1 MTRQENAVWLSQNP
15 TRKLNYFG
23 LIILSICLAGK
34 PGARREAC
42 KLNSQNET
50 QTYWERKVW
59 RVQNERKYPTGIN
72 EANFMY
78 TYIYLYIE
86 PIYLVRIKPFLRE
99 GKTSLQLFFNIYYIM
114 HLTRLS
120 RSTSWLLIYL
130 QRNRHSMDGKSMF
143 CITMSLHSLY
153 EVTNNFPAKHD
164 FLTKI
169 VFTILGKEQE

>member
-1 MTRQENAVWLSQNP
+1 MVYFDSIEIKSQQPCDFYWIPPIGFQVSRVDIRRAPLALIGWGSVRIDDPPRKRCLTLSQNP

-59 RVQNERKYPTGIN
+59 RVQNERKYPKGMN
-72 EANFMY
+72 EANFIY

-86 PIYLVRIKPFLRE
+86 PIYLVRRE
-99 GKTSLQLFFNIYYIM
+99 KRLFNFF
-114 HLTRLS
+114 
-120 RSTSWLLIYL
+120 ST
-130 QRNRHSMDGKSMF
+130 F
-143 CITMSLHSLY
+143 IT
-153 EVTNNFPAKHD
+153 
-164 FLTKI
+164 
-169 VFTILGKEQE
+169 